1 MRNIVWE
8 IWYEKYGIKI
18 KWKIRYEKY
27 GMKNT
32 IWKIRYEKYGMN
44 NTVWKIR
51 YEKYGMNN
59 TVWKIRYKKYGM
71 KYIHMKYI
79 RNTYEIHTLIWRLW
93 VAGTALQFPEAH
105 DCAVA
110 ASAAAMFGST
120 KRSTPSLSPPLTNG
134 FSYQKNRIIW
144 GFHPIFGF
152 SFWLTKVTR
161 NQNIT

>member
-1 MRNIVWE
+1 MVWK
-8 IWYEKYGIKI
+8 IRYEKYCMKI
-18 KWKIRYEKY
+18 TVCKIRYEKY

-32 IWKIRYEKYGMN
+32 VREIRYEKYSMRNTVRKIRYEKYGMKIMVWKIWYEKYGMK

-51 YEKYGMNN
+51 YEKYGTKN
-59 TVWKIRYKKYGM
+59 TVYETYIWK
-71 KYIHMKYI
+71 IHMKYI

-134 FSYQKNRIIW
+134 FSYKKDRNII
-144 GFHPIFGF
+144 
-152 SFWLTKVTR
+152 
-161 NQNIT
+161 